1 MPRWSFF
8 LNQKFNIEVFILKNK
23 TVDIILYIVYQYLTG
38 HALNENGI
46 ITYIFYVHIC
56 TSYLHIKD
64 KKDSLSMGYNIEY
77 LEIFRKLFLLFLIV
91 VL

>member
-8 LNQKFNIEVFILKNK
+8 FKSEIQYRGFHFKKQNF
-23 TVDIILYIVYQYLTG
+23 VDIILYIVYQYLAG

-64 KKDSLSMGYNIEY
+64 QKDSFSMGYNIEY
-77 LEIFRKLFLLFLIV
+77 LEISRKLDFYCI
-91 VL
+91 